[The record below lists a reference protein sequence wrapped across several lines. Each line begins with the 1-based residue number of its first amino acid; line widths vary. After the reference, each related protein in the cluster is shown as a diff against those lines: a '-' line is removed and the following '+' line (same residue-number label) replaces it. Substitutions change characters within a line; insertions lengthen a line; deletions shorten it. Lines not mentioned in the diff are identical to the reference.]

1 MFSFINSQMK
11 DMPKVLK
18 WPILLLTLLGLY
30 NLFPWLFKT
39 TFVVGVCFFVLWI
52 FGCLADDCFSDIQ
65 GQFAKLGDA
74 VAQKIAERM
83 EEETGKSPES
93 GETR

>member
-93 GETR
+93 GETI

>member
-11 DMPKVLK
+11 GMPKIIK

-52 FGCLADDCFSDIQ
+52 CGLLADDCFEDVQ
-65 GQFAKLGDA
+65 EQFANLGDA
-74 VAQKIAERM
+74 VAQKIAERLK
-83 EEETGKSPES
+83 EEATEATPPG
-93 GETR
+93 GTA